1 MKNVVGYVHTA
12 FDGGSGIVQESLI
25 LDYCKIHNLKLYKM
39 FVDDGSVCC
48 VKADGNVRNFTQSRR
63 GVSARKKLLKEVEE
77 GRVGSILVDSVVRLT
92 VKSAETENL
101 LELCET
107 HGVEIV
113 EISLDK
119 EGGEA
124 KKNRVVI
131 YHNTGTKTSR
141 VGVVE
146 ADIDQLYDFL
156 SKHVFWEHQ
165 GLYLDFALTKSRQP
179 QYTAVQNDMQ
189 RYDILLAKS
198 CFHIQDKTSTFWAH
212 AMQFFN
218 HNIRMETVV
227 DGSINLRR
235 PQTEFVKDYKV
246 AIYHKQSDR
255 KNGTCLRVEV
265 LESFVTLKTCWSVE
279 EIYMDLDDR
288 YGNEQAE
295 LNRLISE
302 ADMYDLIVVDDFT
315 TIHFRTVKFMKFAK
329 AIQKPIFSIKE
340 GGIYKYEESCLL

>member
-1 MKNVVGYVHTA
+1 MKNIVGYIHTA
-12 FDGGSGIVQESLI
+12 FDGGSGMVQESLI
-25 LDYCKIHNLKLYKM
+25 LDYCKIHNLKLHKM

-48 VKADGNVRNFTQSRR
+48 VKADGNVRNFTQCRR
-63 GVSARKKLLKEVEE
+63 GVSARKELLKEIEK
-77 GRVGSILVDSVVRLT
+77 GQVGSILVDSVVRLT

-101 LELCET
+101 MELCKV
-107 HGVEIV
+107 HSVEIIEV
-113 EISLDK
+113 SLDK
-119 EGGEA
+119 EGGGA
-124 KKNRVVI
+124 KKNRVAV

-141 VGVVE
+141 VGIVE
-146 ADIDQLYDFL
+146 WDIDQLYDFI
-156 SKHVFWEHQ
+156 SKHIQWEYQ
-165 GLYLDFALTKSRQP
+165 GLYLDFGLTKSRQP

-189 RYDILLAKS
+189 MYDILLAKS
-198 CFHIQDKTSTFWAH
+198 CFHIQAKTSTFWSH
-212 AMQFFN
+212 VMQFHN
-218 HNIRMETVV
+218 HSIRLETVV

-279 EIYMDLDDR
+279 EIYMDRDDR

-315 TIHFRTVKFMKFAK
+315 TIHLRTVKFMKFAK
-329 AIQKPIFSIKE
+329 AMQKPIFSIKE
-340 GGIYKYEESCLL
+340 GGIYKYEESRLL

>member
-1 MKNVVGYVHTA
+1 MKNIVGYIHTA
-12 FDGGSGIVQESLI
+12 FDGGSGMVQESLI
-25 LDYCKIHNLKLYKM
+25 LDYCKIHNLKLHKM

-63 GVSARKKLLKEVEE
+63 GVSARKELLKEIEK
-77 GRVGSILVDSVVRLT
+77 GQVGSILVDSVVRLT

-113 EISLDK
+113 EVLLDK
-119 EGGEA
+119 EGGGA
-124 KKNRVVI
+124 KKNRVAV

-141 VGVVE
+141 VGIVE
-146 ADIDQLYDFL
+146 WDIDQLYDFI
-156 SKHVFWEHQ
+156 SKHIQWEYQ
-165 GLYLDFALTKSRQP
+165 GLYLDFGLTKSRQP

-189 RYDILLAKS
+189 MYDILLAKS
-198 CFHIQDKTSTFWAH
+198 CFHIQAKTSTFWSH
-212 AMQFFN
+212 VMQFHN
-218 HNIRMETVV
+218 HNIRLETVV

-279 EIYMDLDDR
+279 EIYIDRDDR

-295 LNRLISE
+295 LERLISE
-302 ADMYDLIVVDDFT
+302 ADMYDLIVVDDFA
-315 TIHFRTVKFMKFAK
+315 TIHFRTIKFMKFAK
-329 AIQKPIFSIKE
+329 VLQKPIFSIKE